1 MKRLITALMTMTVLA
16 GCVTV
21 QIPPEKARVQR
32 VIEAPALANQQ
43 IYDRSKY
50 WIGRYLKAAK
60 EGDAVLNRE
69 AGTIEFH
76 GIVPYPA
83 PSFDMLEDRFIRYTL
98 REDMKDGKARLIFD
112 NLRLVHPPSYNKV
125 LGWSGDYETP
135 VESAED
141 MSGVSFALV
150 SLALELEKYLNDK
163 QEKW

>member
-1 MKRLITALMTMTVLA
+1 MKRLIIALLTMTVLA

-21 QIPPEKARVQR
+21 QVAPEKARVQR
-32 VIEAPALANQQ
+32 VVEAPALTSQQ

-50 WIGRYLKAAK
+50 WIGHYLKAAK
-60 EGDAVLNRE
+60 DGDAVLNRA

-83 PSFDMLEDRFIRYTL
+83 PSFDILEDRYIRYTL
-98 REDMKDGKARLIFD
+98 REDIKDGKARLIFD
-112 NLRLVHPPSYNKV
+112 DLRLVSPPSYNKV
-125 LGWSGDYETP
+125 LGWSGDSEIS
-135 VESAED
+135 VESADD

-150 SLALELEKYLNDK
+150 SVALQLEKYLNDK